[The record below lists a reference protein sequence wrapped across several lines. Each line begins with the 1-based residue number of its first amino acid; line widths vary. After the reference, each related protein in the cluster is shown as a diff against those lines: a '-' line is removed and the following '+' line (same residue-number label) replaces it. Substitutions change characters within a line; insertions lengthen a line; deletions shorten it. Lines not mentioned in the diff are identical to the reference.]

1 MASNNARSYT
11 LALVHALGV
20 EILRRRADAG
30 DREAQWSLA
39 RGVLETSTRLT
50 LNLLLILSSSPP
62 ILLSTYPP
70 LLLPLLRLS
79 PTYSPPPSPPCVSM
93 SIYPEGKSCA
103 STTLL
108 LGVPAV
114 ARKYD
119 AGGCEQVGSIQQG
132 LMDSARHVI
141 ERSVNPRLDSA
152 RHVIERIVKIVL
164 AASSNAL

>member
-1 MASNNARSYT
+1 LDDVASNNARSYT

-70 LLLPLLRLS
+70 LLLPLLLS
-79 PTYSPPPSPPCVSM
+79 SSHPLFLSSSPSYASPPP
-93 SIYPEGKSCA
+93 
-103 STTLL
+103 TLL
-108 LGVPAV
+108 LLLL
-114 ARKYD
+114 R
-119 AGGCEQVGSIQQG
+119 
-132 LMDSARHVI
+132 
-141 ERSVNPRLDSA
+141 
-152 RHVIERIVKIVL
+152 
-164 AASSNAL
+164 ASL